1 MNGYGR
7 LRDIKAGMAGLSG
20 ITSADDDLII
30 LRDEVS
36 RELDDLCDRWW
47 FTLEATRLYS
57 GDGCSR
63 LWLGDDV
70 ISVTTLKVADTAS
83 YPSTFENTMVAGTD
97 YALWPENAA
106 PYRALDI
113 IPSGQFGAWPTG
125 SRNVQIAGKFGYSEE
140 WESLGVTGTVADTT
154 TLTITCANTGQVQAG
169 DMVKLGS
176 EQMGAVSQV
185 SPANFVVETRGANGS
200 TAAAQSGV
208 AVYVRRYP
216 RIVEQAVRERVM
228 QRMWA
233 YAMATP
239 AGAYDGGPNGIKGE
253 FSRWL
258 ELTENKRNPA
268 AVF

>member
-20 ITSADDDLII
+20 ITSADDDLLT

-47 FTLEATRLYS
+47 YTLEDTRLYG

-70 ISVTTLKVADTAS
+70 ISATTVKLGTTYDNPTVFGDTL
-83 YPSTFENTMVAGTD
+83 TD
-97 YALWPENAA
+97 WVNWPINAV
-106 PYRALDI
+106 PIRALDRI
-113 IPSGQFGAWPTG
+113 DGVWTAGKN
-125 SRNVQIAGKFGYSEE
+125 NVQVAGKFGYSEE

-154 TLTITCANTGQVQAG
+154 TLTITCANTGQVQVG

-176 EQMGAVSQV
+176 EQMGAVTQV

-216 RIVEQAVRERVM
+216 RDVEQAVRERVM

-239 AGAYDGGPNGIKGE
+239 AGAYDGGPNGIRGE
-253 FSRWL
+253 YSRWL
-258 ELTENKRNPA
+258 DITRRYGNPA
-268 AVF
+268 AVV